1 MNCPPC
7 FLYHLSMR
15 STANAG
21 HRLRGFNQ
29 RGGGDFKVNILDKI
43 MTNNYNSVMMKDSC
57 LFRSVGIS
65 YFGVYWNV
73 QLCRVTQEGRKK
85 KLFKATRDRSKHAA
99 APCTTVWKVIT
110 ARKLFTMFF
119 TSIDHVGNLHQGCN
133 CVCYL
138 RALNGKPFFLMQI
151 PVNVFV

>member
-7 FLYHLSMR
+7 FLYHLSMS

-85 KLFKATRDRSKHAA
+85 NFSKQPETDRN
-99 APCTTVWKVIT
+99 
-110 ARKLFTMFF
+110 M
-119 TSIDHVGNLHQGCN
+119 Q
-133 CVCYL
+133 L
-138 RALNGKPFFLMQI
+138 RPVQRSGK
-151 PVNVFV
+151 